1 MTSDEPRASAAQPAQ
16 TSPANAEQLA
26 KIWGVWE
33 CWTACFNQFLG
44 RTGGV
49 WDVAPACTSCSSAE
63 QPALTSPWA
72 ASELEIHRA
81 EQPDASMGVPKAF
94 DMNSCDEGV
103 TMAFLRSRLLR
114 DNERTRA
121 AIASP
126 GFELAL
132 DIANNMAD
140 MSSAQM
146 QQWASHNGLHHNQSI
161 SFFPP
166 QTEGKAASITVAVL
180 QAGAAAPECS
190 LAVEKYGMRFFP
202 LTGFYDWCPE
212 THTEFV
218 SQRLFAKATDALQAG
233 GLAELLV
240 PMHMYTGRGV
250 LLKHHIPQPE
260 LNDGT
265 PNPHAPAEMV
275 WTVSVTDDKPP
286 EVLKIGK
293 LDGKLLVLPWNPSAA
308 DICLQREELEY
319 WVTIKN
325 AHFAAVHYLLP

>member
-16 TSPANAEQLA
+16 ASPANAEQLA
-26 KIWGVWE
+26 KTSLPLTHQWGVWE

-63 QPALTSPWA
+63 QPALTSSWA
-72 ASELEIHRA
+72 GSELEIRRA

-103 TMAFLRSRLLR
+103 TMAFLRSRLSR

-146 QQWASHNGLHHNQSI
+146 QQWASDNGLNHNQSI
-161 SFFPP
+161 SIFPL
-166 QTEGKAASITVAVL
+166 QIEGKGCL
-180 QAGAAAPECS
+180 NHGGCAPSRRCS
-190 LAVEKYGMRFFP
+190 A
-202 LTGFYDWCPE
+202 
-212 THTEFV
+212 
-218 SQRLFAKATDALQAG
+218 
-233 GLAELLV
+233 
-240 PMHMYTGRGV
+240 
-250 LLKHHIPQPE
+250 
-260 LNDGT
+260 
-265 PNPHAPAEMV
+265 
-275 WTVSVTDDKPP
+275 
-286 EVLKIGK
+286 
-293 LDGKLLVLPWNPSAA
+293 
-308 DICLQREELEY
+308 
-319 WVTIKN
+319 
-325 AHFAAVHYLLP
+325 